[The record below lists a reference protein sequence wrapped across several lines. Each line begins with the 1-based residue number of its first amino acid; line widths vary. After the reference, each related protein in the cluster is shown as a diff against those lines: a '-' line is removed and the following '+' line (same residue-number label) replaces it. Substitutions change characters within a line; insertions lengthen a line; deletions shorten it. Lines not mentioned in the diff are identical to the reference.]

1 MVTVVLTYDYLTLQ
15 IESRLGRVD
24 GSYAA
29 CVGLN
34 AFSSLRRGNSH
45 RTLILR
51 HVVSAYLRHRRGRDN
66 NSLAMV
72 FMSPSTAVV
81 IVVQGGKEAGMR

>member
-1 MVTVVLTYDYLTLQ
+1 MVTVALTYDCLTLQ

-24 GSYAA
+24 GSA

-45 RTLILR
+45 RTLILG

-66 NSLAMV
+66 NSPAMV
-72 FMSPSTAVV
+72 FMDLSTAVV
-81 IVVQGGKEAGMR
+81 IVGQGGKEAEMR